1 MSFDT
6 VTRGAPTASQMTG
19 PQGLILDATNNV
31 VYSYSNSSTDNPGAV
46 PLLGAAGTATT
57 ATAGTASALPT
68 DPAGYLEVPHNGGI
82 VKIPYYNV

>member
-6 VTRGAPTASQMTG
+6 VTQGAPQASQMTG

-31 VYSYSNSSTDNPGAV
+31 VYSFSNSSVDNPGAV
-46 PLLGAAGTATT
+46 PLLGASGSATS

-68 DPAGYLEVPHNGGI
+68 DPKGYLEIVYQGAI